1 MSFVRPE
8 AKTALARWAEAIA
21 GAALLALALYWLIW
35 GTGLLPYVGAA
46 LAPLAAAIVWL
57 GIQRGRFR
65 VGRDG
70 PGAVQIAE
78 GQISYFGPLTG
89 GVRAIGS
96 LKAVILDPT
105 QAPPAWVLQVPGEED
120 LAIPLD
126 AAGAE
131 ALFDAFA
138 ALPGLKTGHM
148 LRQLEQRPDHPVVIW
163 HEAPVRLH

>member
-8 AKTALARWAEAIA
+8 VQSALARWAEAIA
-21 GAALLALALYWLIW
+21 GGIVLALALYWLIW

-46 LAPLAAAIVWL
+46 LAPLALAVIWL
-57 GIQRGRFR
+57 GVQRGRFR
-65 VGRDG
+65 VGKDG

-78 GQISYFGPLTG
+78 GQIAYYGPLTG
-89 GVRAIGS
+89 GVRAIDA

-105 QAPPAWVLQVPGEED
+105 QRPISWVLQARGEED
-120 LAIPLD
+120 LAIPLN

-148 LRQLEQRPDHPVVIW
+148 LRQLEQHPDHPVVIW
-163 HEAPVRLH
+163 HEPARRLH